1 MALSLQFDGADKDQL
16 VVSLAALI
24 LSDCEVEI
32 TTESLD
38 AIVSSS
44 GNKVPSYYT
53 SLFASLLSKAGGCDK
68 FLAGPS
74 AGGGG
79 GGGGKSFCEI
89 TL

>member
-24 LSDCEVEI
+24 LSDCEAEI

-38 AIVSSS
+38 AIISSS
-44 GNKVPSYYT
+44 GNKVPTYYT

-79 GGGGKSFCEI
+79 GGGGKSYREI
-89 TL
+89 IL